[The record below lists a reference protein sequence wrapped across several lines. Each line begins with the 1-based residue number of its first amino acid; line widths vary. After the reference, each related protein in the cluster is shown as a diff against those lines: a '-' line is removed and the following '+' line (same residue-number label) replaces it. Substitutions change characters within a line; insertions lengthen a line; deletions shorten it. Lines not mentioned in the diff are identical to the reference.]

1 MAALM
6 EFQLVVQMVE
16 LMAAMRVERW
26 EPRMVGRR
34 VVRLVA
40 CLVA

>member
-1 MAALM
+1 MAAQM

-16 LMAAMRVERW
+16 LMAVMKVENW
-26 EPRMVGRR
+26 EPRMVVRR